1 MKSLLTL
8 LLVVFSISICAAQQ
22 SLEEN
27 QKQQEKR
34 IKAAYNNKKLTELE
48 YSKLMEEQKTIKDA
62 IQVAK
67 ADGVMTP
74 KEKNAINGKL
84 NRAEKRL
91 IKYQQNAEV
100 Y

>member
-1 MKSLLTL
+1 MKQLF
-8 LLVVFSISICAAQQ
+8 LVLVFLFSVNFAFSQDLIAS
-22 SLEEN
+22 
-27 QKQQEKR
+27 QKSQEKR
-34 IKAAYNNKKLTELE
+34 IKSVYKNKKLTEME
-48 YSKLMEEQKTIKDA
+48 YSKLMEEQKVIRDA

-74 KEKNAINGKL
+74 KEKNSINSKL

-91 IKYQQNAEV
+91 IKYQGNAEV

>member
-8 LLVVFSISICAAQQ
+8 LLLVFSIGICAAQQ

-34 IKAAYNNKKLTELE
+34 IKAAYSGKKLTELE
-48 YSKLMEEQKTIKDA
+48 YSKLMEEQKIIKDA

-91 IKYQQNAEV
+91 IKYQRNAEV

>member
-1 MKSLLTL
+1 M
-8 LLVVFSISICAAQQ
+8 
-22 SLEEN
+22 
-27 QKQQEKR
+27 
-34 IKAAYNNKKLTELE
+34 E
-48 YSKLMEEQKTIKDA
+48 YSKLMEEQKVIRDA

-74 KEKNAINGKL
+74 KEKNSINSKL

-91 IKYQQNAEV
+91 IKYQGNAEV

>member
-1 MKSLLTL
+1 MKHLIILVLIMVSTSLA
-8 LLVVFSISICAAQQ
+8 FSQDFNSTQQ
-22 SLEEN
+22 A
-27 QKQQEKR
+27 QEKR
-34 IKAAYNNKKLTELE
+34 IKAAYKSKKLSDLE

-74 KEKNAINGKL
+74 KEKNAINSKL

-91 IKYQQNAEV
+91 IKYKGNAEI